1 MIFGPVD
8 TLGNIVRNILDFG
21 RSDIRPNKN
30 GRKVDD
36 CFDMLSLLKHLRV
49 ITENDLIMSRP
60 NPAVWIGGEK
70 SFSVVDDLTPLG
82 VFPHEST
89 ESSRVCRWIHTW
101 PPRGWG
107 AAASGANGRPAA
119 VHGGDLAGPGWCF
132 QQSRSSPSCGGLG
145 GVLELDEFRHRLS
158 YRHR

>member
-8 TLGNIVRNILDFG
+8 TLGNIVRNIWDFG

-60 NPAVWIGGEK
+60 NPAV
-70 SFSVVDDLTPLG
+70 
-82 VFPHEST
+82 
-89 ESSRVCRWIHTW
+89 
-101 PPRGWG
+101 
-107 AAASGANGRPAA
+107 
-119 VHGGDLAGPGWCF
+119 
-132 QQSRSSPSCGGLG
+132 
-145 GVLELDEFRHRLS
+145 
-158 YRHR
+158 

>member
-60 NPAVWIGGEK
+60 NPAV
-70 SFSVVDDLTPLG
+70 
-82 VFPHEST
+82 
-89 ESSRVCRWIHTW
+89 
-101 PPRGWG
+101 
-107 AAASGANGRPAA
+107 
-119 VHGGDLAGPGWCF
+119 
-132 QQSRSSPSCGGLG
+132 
-145 GVLELDEFRHRLS
+145 
-158 YRHR
+158 